1 MIPILNKIPVTQK
14 PVDSPK
20 RSITKTIIWRIIAE
34 LDTLIVSYLITGSI
48 SWSMSIVG
56 IESII
61 KTVMYYMHERAWGHV
76 RWGLALPEATV
87 MLCAVSLLLACCAPK
102 ADGPTST
109 AFDGVYHGNGYS
121 ASPPDFDCPAVM
133 PSNTLTIS
141 GGYATFDDL
150 RGWAAPDRTA
160 RLSSRE
166 ATLEGQFQGL
176 LQYKVR
182 GSTRLG
188 CAYTLKLDRAG

>member
-1 MIPILNKIPVTQK
+1 MK
-14 PVDSPK
+14 PE
-20 RSITKTIIWRIIAE
+20 RI
-34 LDTLIVSYLITGSI
+34 S
-48 SWSMSIVG
+48 
-56 IESII
+56 
-61 KTVMYYMHERAWGHV
+61 
-76 RWGLALPEATV
+76 V

-133 PSNTLTIS
+133 PSSTLAIS
-141 GGYATFDDL
+141 GGYATFEDL
-150 RGWAAPDRTA
+150 RGWAAPDRRA

-166 ATLEGQFQGL
+166 ATLEGQIQGGKFQGL

>member
-1 MIPILNKIPVTQK
+1 MK
-14 PVDSPK
+14 PK
-20 RSITKTIIWRIIAE
+20 RII
-34 LDTLIVSYLITGSI
+34 
-48 SWSMSIVG
+48 
-56 IESII
+56 
-61 KTVMYYMHERAWGHV
+61 
-76 RWGLALPEATV
+76 V
-87 MLCAVSLLLACCAPK
+87 MLCAVSLLLARCAPK

-141 GGYATFDDL
+141 GGYATFNDL
-150 RGWAAPDRTA
+150 RGWATPDRTA

-166 ATLEGQFQGL
+166 ATLEGQFQGGQFQGL
-176 LQYKVR
+176 LQYKER

>member
-1 MIPILNKIPVTQK
+1 M
-14 PVDSPK
+14 
-20 RSITKTIIWRIIAE
+20 R
-34 LDTLIVSYLITGSI
+34 
-48 SWSMSIVG
+48 
-56 IESII
+56 
-61 KTVMYYMHERAWGHV
+61 ERT
-76 RWGLALPEATV
+76 TV

-102 ADGPTST
+102 PDGPTST
-109 AFDGVYHGNGYS
+109 AFDGVYRGNGYS

-141 GGYATFDDL
+141 GGYATFEDL

-160 RLSSRE
+160 RLSSRD
-166 ATLEGQFQGL
+166 ATLEGQFQGGKFQGL
-176 LQYKVR
+176 LQYKVI